1 MTLKLLHII
10 VPNSLMFSPLFLMAM
25 SHQTA
30 RQNPSANS
38 RTGLVTL
45 WGGGGGGGGERGERS
60 RRGSR
65 EREKETKR
73 EEGGNANTERRKS
86 YTNMSETREAIE
98 LQRFILPPYD
108 NGGRANKNRCNN
120 QWNST
125 TTHMQYTIRARNTNR

>member
-1 MTLKLLHII
+1 
-10 VPNSLMFSPLFLMAM
+10 MFSPLFLMAM

-38 RTGLVTL
+38 RTGFVTL
-45 WGGGGGGGGERGERS
+45 RGGGERGKGS

-65 EREKETKR
+65 EREKERKR

-98 LQRFILPPYD
+98 LQMFILPPYD
-108 NGGRANKNRCNN
+108 NGGRANKNGCN
-120 QWNST
+120 
-125 TTHMQYTIRARNTNR
+125 Y